1 MSNEGLSGCHSTESS
16 SIGKID
22 IIDVGISETYQQ
34 GGAQMQ
40 YAQLRAFHAVAEH
53 GGFSKAA
60 QALSL
65 TQPAIS
71 DHVRR
76 LEQDFG
82 VKLFERGPRGVEPTE
97 LGRRLFSVTRQ
108 MLSCERDAR
117 QLLESASG
125 LASGTLS
132 LAADAPDLAVKL
144 IGAFRK
150 RHPGI
155 VVTLSIANAA
165 ECMQRVLS
173 STVDAAITA
182 APQVHSRL
190 ESRVLRRD
198 PLVAMVPATSSIAKK
213 RKLTYAELVKQPM
226 IFREAQSVTQ
236 QLLENELVRQSLQV
250 EPVMY
255 VDGREAL
262 EEAIAQGMGV
272 GVIAYAEFNES
283 RRIRMIPLQDCQVEM
298 IESLTRL
305 AERPASNLLNA
316 LFATELD

>member
-1 MSNEGLSGCHSTESS
+1 MCVSPKRIVEDE
-16 SIGKID
+16 
-22 IIDVGISETYQQ
+22 
-34 GGAQMQ
+34 AQMQ

-82 VKLFERGPRGVEPTE
+82 VKLFDRGPRGVEPTE

-117 QLLESASG
+117 QLLDSAGG

-132 LAADAPDLAVKL
+132 LVADAPDLAVKL

-150 RHPGI
+150 QYPGI

-173 STVDAAITA
+173 SAVDAAITA

-190 ESRVLRRD
+190 ESRILRRD
-198 PLVAMVPATSSIAKK
+198 PLVAMVPATSPIAKK
-213 RKLTYAELVKQPM
+213 RKLTYAEFVKEPV

-236 QLLENELVRQSLQV
+236 QLLEIELVRQSLQV

-272 GVIAYAEFNES
+272 GVIASAEFNES

-316 LFATELD
+316 LFKTELE

>member
-1 MSNEGLSGCHSTESS
+1 
-16 SIGKID
+16 
-22 IIDVGISETYQQ
+22 
-34 GGAQMQ
+34 MQ

-65 TQPAIS
+65 TQPAVS

-76 LEQDFG
+76 LEQDYG
-82 VKLFERGPRGVEPTE
+82 VKLFERGPRGVTATE
-97 LGRRLFSVTRQ
+97 LGARLFALTRH
-108 MLSCERDAR
+108 LLDCERDAR
-117 QLLESASG
+117 QLLESAGG
-125 LASGTLS
+125 LETGSLS
-132 LAADAPDLAVKL
+132 LAADAPDLAIAL

-155 VVTLSIANAA
+155 VVTLSVANAA

-182 APQVHSRL
+182 APQVHRRL
-190 ESRVLRRD
+190 ASRVLRSD
-198 PLVAMVPATSSIAKK
+198 PLVAMVPAAHPVAKK
-213 RKLTYAELVKQPM
+213 RKLSYAQLVKQPM

-236 QLLENELVRQSLQV
+236 QLLERELVRASLQV

-262 EEAIAQGMGV
+262 EEAVAQGMGV
-272 GVIAYAEFNES
+272 GVIARAEFNES
-283 RRIRMIPLQDCQVEM
+283 RRIRMIPLQDCQVRM

-305 AERPASNLLNA
+305 AERPGSNLLDA
-316 LFATELD
+316 LFATDLPERATRGASKT

>member
-1 MSNEGLSGCHSTESS
+1 
-16 SIGKID
+16 
-22 IIDVGISETYQQ
+22 
-34 GGAQMQ
+34 MQ

-65 TQPAIS
+65 TQPAVS

-76 LEQDFG
+76 LEQDYG
-82 VKLFERGPRGVEPTE
+82 VKLFERGPRGVETTE
-97 LGRRLFSVTRQ
+97 LGLRLFSVTRH

-117 QLLESASG
+117 QLLESAGGLESG
-125 LASGTLS
+125 SLS
-132 LAADAPDLAVKL
+132 LAADAPDLAVAL
-144 IGAFRK
+144 IGAFRQ

-173 STVDAAITA
+173 SAVDAAITA

-190 ESRVLRRD
+190 RSRVLRRD
-198 PLVAMVPATSSIAKK
+198 PLVAMVPASYAAAKK
-213 RKLTYAELVKQPM
+213 RRLSYAELVEQPM
-226 IFREAQSVTQ
+226 IFREPQSVTQ
-236 QLLENELVRQSLQV
+236 QLLEIELVRESLQV

-262 EEAIAQGMGV
+262 EEAVAQGIGV
-272 GVIAYAEFNES
+272 GVIARAEFNES
-283 RRIRMIPLQDCQVEM
+283 RRIRMVPLVDCRVQM

-305 AERPASNLLNA
+305 AERPGSNLLDA
-316 LFATELD
+316 FFSVELPGAETEVSVGEVQRA

>member
-1 MSNEGLSGCHSTESS
+1 MCVSPKLIVEDE
-16 SIGKID
+16 
-22 IIDVGISETYQQ
+22 
-34 GGAQMQ
+34 AQMQ

-82 VKLFERGPRGVEPTE
+82 VKLFDRGPRGVEPTE

-117 QLLESASG
+117 QLLDSAGG

-132 LAADAPDLAVKL
+132 LVADAPDLAVKL

-150 RHPGI
+150 QYPGI

-165 ECMQRVLS
+165 ECKQRVLS
-173 STVDAAITA
+173 SAVDAAITA

-198 PLVAMVPATSSIAKK
+198 PLVAMVPATSPIAKK
-213 RKLTYAELVKQPM
+213 RKLTYAEFVKEPV

-236 QLLENELVRQSLQV
+236 QLLEIELVRQSLQV

-272 GVIAYAEFNES
+272 GVIASAEFNES

-316 LFATELD
+316 LFKTELE

>member
-1 MSNEGLSGCHSTESS
+1 
-16 SIGKID
+16 
-22 IIDVGISETYQQ
+22 
-34 GGAQMQ
+34 MQ

-53 GGFSKAA
+53 GGFSRAA

-82 VKLFERGPRGVEPTE
+82 VKLFDRGPRGVEPTE

-117 QLLESASG
+117 QLLDSASG

-144 IGAFRK
+144 IGAFR
-150 RHPGI
+150 RQHPGI

-173 STVDAAITA
+173 SAVDVAITA

-190 ESRVLRRD
+190 EARVLRRD
-198 PLVAMVPATSSIAKK
+198 PLVAMVPATSLIAKK
-213 RKLTYAELVKQPM
+213 RKLTYAELVRQPV

-236 QLLENELVRQSLQV
+236 QLLEMELVRLSLQV
-250 EPVMY
+250 EPVLY

-272 GVIAYAEFNES
+272 GVIASAEFNES
-283 RRIRMIPLQDCQVEM
+283 RRIKMIPLQDCQVEM

-316 LFATELD
+316 LFAIELA

>member
-1 MSNEGLSGCHSTESS
+1 
-16 SIGKID
+16 
-22 IIDVGISETYQQ
+22 
-34 GGAQMQ
+34 MQ

-117 QLLESASG
+117 QLLDSASG

-155 VVTLSIANAA
+155 VVTLSVANAA

-198 PLVAMVPATSSIAKK
+198 PLVAMVPVTSPIAKK

-236 QLLENELVRQSLQV
+236 QLLENELVRESLQV

-272 GVIAYAEFNES
+272 GVIAYAEFNAS

>member
-1 MSNEGLSGCHSTESS
+1 
-16 SIGKID
+16 
-22 IIDVGISETYQQ
+22 
-34 GGAQMQ
+34 MQ

-82 VKLFERGPRGVEPTE
+82 VKLFDRGPRGVEPTE

-117 QLLESASG
+117 QLLDSAGG

-132 LAADAPDLAVKL
+132 LVADAPDLAVKL

-150 RHPGI
+150 QYPGI

-173 STVDAAITA
+173 SAVDVAITA

-198 PLVAMVPATSSIAKK
+198 PLVAMVPATSPIAKK
-213 RKLTYAELVKQPM
+213 RKLSYGEFVKQPV
-226 IFREAQSVTQ
+226 IFREPQSVTQ
-236 QLLENELVRQSLQV
+236 QLLEIELVRQSLQV

-272 GVIAYAEFNES
+272 GVIASAEFNES

-316 LFATELD
+316 LFATSLD

>member
-1 MSNEGLSGCHSTESS
+1 
-16 SIGKID
+16 
-22 IIDVGISETYQQ
+22 
-34 GGAQMQ
+34 MQ

-82 VKLFERGPRGVEPTE
+82 VKLFDRGPRGVEPTE

-117 QLLESASG
+117 RLLDSASG

-150 RHPGI
+150 QYPGI

-173 STVDAAITA
+173 STVDVAITA

-198 PLVAMVPATSSIAKK
+198 PLVAMVPATSPIAKK
-213 RKLTYAELVKQPM
+213 RKLTYAEFVKQPV

-236 QLLENELVRQSLQV
+236 QLLEIELVRQSLQV

-272 GVIAYAEFNES
+272 GVIASAEFNES
-283 RRIRMIPLQDCQVEM
+283 RRIRMIPLHDCQVEM

-316 LFATELD
+316 LFATTPD

>member
-1 MSNEGLSGCHSTESS
+1 
-16 SIGKID
+16 
-22 IIDVGISETYQQ
+22 
-34 GGAQMQ
+34 
-40 YAQLRAFHAVAEH
+40 
-53 GGFSKAA
+53 
-60 QALSL
+60 
-65 TQPAIS
+65 
-71 DHVRR
+71 
-76 LEQDFG
+76 
-82 VKLFERGPRGVEPTE
+82 
-97 LGRRLFSVTRQ
+97 

-117 QLLESASG
+117 QLLDSASG
-125 LASGTLS
+125 LESGTLS

-150 RHPGI
+150 QHPGI

-190 ESRVLRRD
+190 EARVLRRD
-198 PLVAMVPATSSIAKK
+198 PLVAMVPATSPIAKK
-213 RKLTYAELVKQPM
+213 RKLTYAEFVQQPV

-236 QLLENELVRQSLQV
+236 QLLEIELVRQSLQV
-250 EPVMY
+250 EPVLY

-272 GVIAYAEFNES
+272 GVIASAEFNES

-316 LFATELD
+316 LFATELG

>member
-1 MSNEGLSGCHSTESS
+1 
-16 SIGKID
+16 
-22 IIDVGISETYQQ
+22 
-34 GGAQMQ
+34 MQ

-82 VKLFERGPRGVEPTE
+82 VKLFDRGPRGVEPTE

-117 QLLESASG
+117 QLLDSAGG

-132 LAADAPDLAVKL
+132 LVADAPDLAVKL

-150 RHPGI
+150 QYPGI

-173 STVDAAITA
+173 SAVDVAITA

-198 PLVAMVPATSSIAKK
+198 PLVAMVPATSPIAKK
-213 RKLTYAELVKQPM
+213 RKLSYAEFVIQPV
-226 IFREAQSVTQ
+226 IFREPQSVTQ
-236 QLLENELVRQSLQV
+236 QLLEIELVRQSLQV

-272 GVIAYAEFNES
+272 GVIASAEFNES

-316 LFATELD
+316 LFATSLD

>member
-1 MSNEGLSGCHSTESS
+1 
-16 SIGKID
+16 
-22 IIDVGISETYQQ
+22 
-34 GGAQMQ
+34 MQ

-82 VKLFERGPRGVEPTE
+82 VKLFDRGPRGVEPTE

-117 QLLESASG
+117 QLLDSAGG

-132 LAADAPDLAVKL
+132 LVADAPDLAVKL

-150 RHPGI
+150 QYPGI

-165 ECMQRVLS
+165 ECKQRVLS
-173 STVDAAITA
+173 SAVDAAITA

-198 PLVAMVPATSSIAKK
+198 PLVAMVPATSPIAKK
-213 RKLTYAELVKQPM
+213 RKLTYAEFVKEPV

-236 QLLENELVRQSLQV
+236 QLLEIELVRQSLQV

-272 GVIAYAEFNES
+272 GVIASAEFNES

-316 LFATELD
+316 LFKTELE

>member
-1 MSNEGLSGCHSTESS
+1 
-16 SIGKID
+16 
-22 IIDVGISETYQQ
+22 
-34 GGAQMQ
+34 MQ

-82 VKLFERGPRGVEPTE
+82 VKLFDRGPRGVEPTE

-117 QLLESASG
+117 QLLDSAGG

-132 LAADAPDLAVKL
+132 LVADAPDLAVKL

-150 RHPGI
+150 QYPGI

-173 STVDAAITA
+173 SAVDVAITA

-198 PLVAMVPATSSIAKK
+198 PLVAMVPATSPIAKK
-213 RKLTYAELVKQPM
+213 RKLSYAEFVKQPV
-226 IFREAQSVTQ
+226 IFREPQSVTQ
-236 QLLENELVRQSLQV
+236 QLLEIELVRQSLQV

-272 GVIAYAEFNES
+272 GVIASAEFNES

-316 LFATELD
+316 LFATSLD

>member
-1 MSNEGLSGCHSTESS
+1 
-16 SIGKID
+16 
-22 IIDVGISETYQQ
+22 
-34 GGAQMQ
+34 MQ

-82 VKLFERGPRGVEPTE
+82 VKLFDRGPRGVEPTE

-117 QLLESASG
+117 QLLDSAGG

-132 LAADAPDLAVKL
+132 LVADAPDLAVKL

-150 RHPGI
+150 QYPGI

-173 STVDAAITA
+173 SAVDAAITA

-190 ESRVLRRD
+190 EARVLRRD
-198 PLVAMVPATSSIAKK
+198 PLVAMVPATSPIAKK
-213 RKLTYAELVKQPM
+213 RKLTYAEFVQQPV

-236 QLLENELVRQSLQV
+236 QLLEIELVRQSLQV
-250 EPVMY
+250 EPVLY

-272 GVIAYAEFNES
+272 GVIASAEFNES

-316 LFATELD
+316 LFATELG